1 LRAVCQKNPAGH
13 GIRDQGHPGSA
24 GRSARDRGELSAWA
38 ERSDNCLLVFRSL
51 RWRSEGFKSRRSSSV
66 AMSANG
72 YSATEV
78 ETLPKGG
85 YPITVLHP
93 GRCTVMRSRGF
104 QRISPAR
111 RRTHSA
117 ARTTAVWV
125 LGFLIIGLS
134 IAGGC
139 RSGSRSASVKEGR
152 QVGAAS
158 GEATP
163 AGDYLSG
170 ELATMADEDQ
180 RRAAYAMEGAQTPP
194 RRHRDS
200 PLRPPPRRP

>member
-1 LRAVCQKNPAGH
+1 
-13 GIRDQGHPGSA
+13 
-24 GRSARDRGELSAWA
+24 
-38 ERSDNCLLVFRSL
+38 
-51 RWRSEGFKSRRSSSV
+51 
-66 AMSANG
+66 MSP
-72 YSATEV
+72 V
-78 ETLPKGG
+78 
-85 YPITVLHP
+85 
-93 GRCTVMRSRGF
+93 
-104 QRISPAR
+104 R
-111 RRTHSA
+111 RRAHPATKTIA
-117 ARTTAVWV
+117 GWV
-125 LGFLIIGLS
+125 LGILIIGLS

-152 QVGAAS
+152 QVDAAS

-180 RRAAYAMEGAQTPP
+180 RRAASAMEGAQTPP